1 MSLHTAAFDGTFD
14 KTCLGSSPVLKYVFL
29 SLEYSDFLSFCPDA
43 EEDFLAL
50 PEVCP
55 HFSIIFKFLQKL
67 YANCEQAFSENEA
80 GSVANRM
87 YKRLRDRT
95 DPFLTL
101 QLLQKFKFL
110 LQ

>member
-55 HFSIIFKFLQKL
+55 
-67 YANCEQAFSENEA
+67 
-80 GSVANRM
+80 
-87 YKRLRDRT
+87 T
-95 DPFLTL
+95 
-101 QLLQKFKFL
+101 FL
-110 LQ
+110 LFSNSYKNFTLTVSRLSQKMKRARWQTGCISAYVTGQILF